1 MGGDSYSTWSVSSVT
16 DSRRPPDASEQA
28 PKDDSAAKETE
39 GFVVALGASAGGL
52 KAIGDLLSGLPEDFG
67 APIVAVL
74 HLDPDHL
81 SQLASLLQRETS
93 LRVEVAESGTEL
105 EAGSVYVAPPDRHLE
120 VHDGKI
126 KLTRGARVHFSRPS
140 IDKLFGSVARSYG
153 DRSIGVILSG
163 TGGDGATGVAG
174 IKSEGGLVIAQD
186 PETAEFAAMPEAA
199 IATGRVD
206 ATLAVGDI
214 PGMLVQAVAQGEA
227 PGALPLEWPQVLA
240 ALEKRF
246 GTDFRGY
253 RHTTLKRRLDRRI
266 LATRKDDV
274 KEYLQLLQD
283 DEEELER
290 LHAEFLIKV
299 SQFFRDPAQWAELD
313 KTVVRPLVR
322 DGSDTDEIRAWSAG
336 CATGE
341 EAYSLAIL
349 LTEAFEDSDRPAR
362 FRVYATDL
370 DEEALAA
377 ARRGVFSEAQLAGLS
392 PERRQK
398 HFHED
403 GDEWRVRKELR
414 KRVIFGRHDLLRDPP
429 LASMDLLSCRNVLIY
444 FKPEKAKALL
454 RKLANSVK
462 PRGYLFL
469 GRSEGLRQA
478 SSGLKR
484 IHETARIYRR
494 TAAAPPKEAATD
506 PKSRPKKARPY
517 AIPAAPYP
525 FAFGTLVLE
534 ATTVIAFG
542 VDARQRI
549 AVWNE
554 AAAGFF
560 DVRPGD
566 AMGRPASEVIVEE
579 FWEALQAA
587 VDQAA
592 EDDEPV
598 GEKRLDYMSPDGPR
612 RYVDLEWIHVNEG
625 KEDQQQGILF
635 LGVDATDRHDPDA
648 EPDGDAPARRTR
660 HQSSE
665 ADGDVRA
672 ANLGLKALNERLQ
685 SKSQEFQTLNEELE
699 SRNEELATVNEELQS
714 LNEELNTLNE
724 EVGARIAESERL
736 TAFLRTILDLAP
748 HSVIGCDENDRVN
761 FWNAVAR
768 DEFRLS
774 EEQAV
779 GKDLF
784 DLVPVLDVDSVREL
798 VGSNGDADK
807 VQIPREPGRKGS
819 LFVRMGAVYDRAERR
834 QGYVLRVWGSAE

>member
-1 MGGDSYSTWSVSSVT
+1 MHG
-16 DSRRPPDASEQA
+16 
-28 PKDDSAAKETE
+28 TE
-39 GFVVALGASAGGL
+39 GYLVALGASAGGL
-52 KAIGDLLSGLPEDFG
+52 KAIGDLLAGLPEDFG

-81 SQLASLLQRETS
+81 SHLAPLLQRETS

-105 EAGSVYVAPPDRHLE
+105 QAGSVYVAPPDRHLE

-140 IDKLFGSVARSYG
+140 IDKLFASVARSYG
-153 DRSIGVILSG
+153 ERSIAVVLSG
-163 TGGDGATGVAG
+163 TGGDGATGVAR
-174 IKSEGGLVIAQD
+174 IKAEGGLVIAQE

-199 IATGRVD
+199 VDTGCVD
-206 ATLAVGDI
+206 ATLAVGKI
-214 PGMLVQAVAQGEA
+214 PEMLVQAVAKGEA

-253 RHTTLKRRLDRRI
+253 RHTTLRRRLDRRI
-266 LATRKDDV
+266 LATQKADV

-299 SQFFRDPAQWAELD
+299 SQFFRDPVQWAHLD
-313 KTVVRPLVR
+313 KAVVRPLVLGR
-322 DGSDTDEIRAWSAG
+322 SGTEEIRVWSAG

-349 LTEAFEDSDRPAR
+349 FTEAFEESDGPAR

-370 DEEALAA
+370 DKDALTS
-377 ARRGVFSEAQLAGLS
+377 ARQGVFSEAQLAVLS
-392 PERRQK
+392 PERRER
-398 HFHED
+398 HFQED
-403 GDEWRVRKELR
+403 GDRWRVRKDLR

-429 LASMDLLSCRNVLIY
+429 LASMDLVSCRNVLIY
-444 FKPEKAKALL
+444 FKPEEAKALL
-454 RKLANSVK
+454 GKLAKSVK
-462 PRGYLFL
+462 PGGYLFL

-478 SSGLKR
+478 SVGLKR
-484 IHETARIYRR
+484 IVEDARIYRR
-494 TAAAPPKEAATD
+494 TAAAARQEAAAGRANRRET
-506 PKSRPKKARPY
+506 PRQF
-517 AIPAAPYP
+517 AIPAMPYP
-525 FAFGTLVLE
+525 YAFGTLVLE

-542 VDARQRI
+542 VDADDRV

-560 DVRPGD
+560 GVRPGD
-566 AMGRPASEVIVEE
+566 AVGRPISEVIAEE
-579 FWEALQAA
+579 FWDGLQRA
-587 VDQAA
+587 VAHA
-592 EDDEPV
+592 EDDDEPV
-598 GEKRLDYMSPDGPR
+598 GEKRLDYTPSDGPR
-612 RYVDLEWIHVNEG
+612 RYVDLEWIHVDEG
-625 KEDQQQGILF
+625 EEDPQEGILF
-635 LGVDATDRHDPDA
+635 LGIDATDRHDPGA
-648 EPDGDAPARRTR
+648 EPDGGRRSRIVPHKTADPDA
-660 HQSSE
+660 
-665 ADGDVRA
+665 DLRA
-672 ANLGLKALNERLQ
+672 ANVGLKALNERLQ

-748 HSVIGCDENDRVN
+748 HSVIGCDENDRIT

-768 DEFRLS
+768 DKFRLS

-784 DLVPVLDVDSVREL
+784 DLVPVLDVSSVRKL
-798 VGSNGDADK
+798 VRSDGDDK
-807 VQIPREPGRKGS
+807 KVEIPREPGREGT
-819 LFVRMGAVYDRAERR
+819 LFVRMGVVYDRAERR
-834 QGYVLRVWGSAE
+834 KGYCLRVWGSDE